1 MKKFELYWR
10 DLNVGS
16 IVKTYFDM
24 RDFGIITYKFDY
36 LVEPSK
42 NKHLAD
48 FIKHSILASILI
60 EEGDEEANDR
70 MAEIEEREFLD
81 LINTTDWHLINENGE
96 KEIILC
102 PIFHE
107 DDGITWMIDMKALQ
121 S

>member
-10 DLNVGS
+10 DLNIGS

-36 LVEPSK
+36 LAEIPE

-48 FIKHSILASILI
+48 FIKHSIQVSILI
-60 EEGDEEANDR
+60 EEGDEEANDK

-81 LINTTDWHLINENGE
+81 LIDTTDWYLINEKGE
-96 KEIILC
+96 KKIILC
-102 PIFHE
+102 PMFHE